1 MQIKDRNK
9 IKNDP
14 RKGYEETLDLF
25 YNKERRQAS
34 SSKKNKWQ
42 EVWGR
47 STHLR
52 YKNKTLKWCSSDDKK
67 TFEVNKRVASSRKL
81 LEINGWLDKS
91 NEITYE
97 FNEHGFRSVSFET
110 KCKVLFNGCSQ
121 TMGIGLPLQMTWAG
135 KVAEELDVPYH
146 SVACAGA
153 DWQHVCQ
160 RTLYWIPKL
169 KPDFLILKEP
179 PVPRF
184 NWWDMETVTSTAQ
197 FTSDELMDC
206 KIRESR
212 PLIDIV
218 SDNNS
223 IWYQYSMQ
231 MLIEKCCED
240 NNVQLL
246 ILPNDRMPDDRIAKL
261 TGKST
266 NRDNDYARDL
276 CHKGPIEHEMVF
288 KKVIENIR
296 KL

>member
-14 RKGYEETLDLF
+14 RKGYEETIDLLF
-25 YNKERRQAS
+25 KNTTKTA
-34 SSKKNKWQ
+34 SKKNKWQ

-52 YKNKTLKWCSSDDKK
+52 SKNKTLKWCSSDDKK
-67 TFEVNKRVASSRKL
+67 TFEVNKRVTESRKL

-206 KIRESR
+206 KIRQSR

>member
-1 MQIKDRNK
+1 MAIRLKDRNN

-14 RKGYEETLDLF
+14 RKGYKETIDLLF
-25 YNKERRQAS
+25 KNTTKTAS
-34 SSKKNKWQ
+34 KRNKWQ
-42 EVWGR
+42 EVWGM
-47 STHLR
+47 STHLEF
-52 YKNKTLKWCSSDDKK
+52 KNETVKWCSSDNKQA
-67 TFEVNKRVASSRKL
+67 FEINKRVASSRKI
-81 LEINGWLDKS
+81 LEMNGWLDKS

-146 SVACAGA
+146 SIACAGA

-169 KPDFLILKEP
+169 KPDLMILRETP
-179 PVPRF
+179 IPRF
-184 NWWDMETVTSTAQ
+184 NWWDQETVVSTAQ
-197 FTSDELMDC
+197 FTGDELMDC
-206 KIRESR
+206 KIKESR

-246 ILPNDRMPDDRIAKL
+246 IMPNDRIGSGLSGGWDKA
-261 TGKST
+261 T
-266 NRDNDYARDL
+266 DYARDL
-276 CHKGPIEHEMVF
+276 NHKGPNENERFF
-288 KKVIENIR
+288 KKVMQELE
-296 KL
+296 KEK